1 MPFDWLSRNGKMLLL
16 EKAVRTVPY
25 GFLGVLFGVYLAQL
39 GFNIFQIGIVVTLTT
54 ATSTLY
60 TFIASLVAD
69 RVGRKRTLIF
79 FALTDALAGALLLV
93 STSWWAPVAAGIVG
107 NMTVGTG
114 EVGPYLTL
122 EQAILPSA
130 SDSNRRMYA
139 FSLYNLTGYA
149 ASSGGALLAGVPDYL
164 GAGLVGYRPL
174 FLAYLMS
181 GLLGATIYSTLSKSV
196 EPSGNALST
205 RRVLSDASKPIVKKL
220 SALFAVDAFA
230 GGFVGTVILSVYFY
244 QRYSL
249 SLASLGLLFFGTQV
263 ITALSFLVAARI
275 AHKIGLLKTMVFTH
289 IPSNILL
296 TAIAFAPAAAA
307 AVLLLLVRQ
316 SLSQM
321 DVPTRQSFIMSIV
334 SEQDRTQAAGFTNVS
349 RTVANSVSP
358 SLAGYAIARL
368 WIGSP
373 LVIAGMLKIVYDLAL
388 YRSFRKTVVPQDK
401 KH

>member
-1 MPFDWLSRNGKMLLL
+1 MPLIWLSRNGKLLLL

-39 GFNIFQIGIVVTLTT
+39 EFSILQIGIVVTLTT

-69 RVGRKRTLIF
+69 RIGRKKTLIF
-79 FALTDALAGALLLV
+79 FALTDALAGVLLLI

-107 NMTVGTG
+107 NMSVGSG

-130 SDSNRRMYA
+130 SDPNRRTYA

-164 GAGLVGYRPL
+164 GIGLAGYRPL
-174 FLAYLMS
+174 FLAYLVS
-181 GLLGATIYSTLSKSV
+181 GFLGAAIYSTLSKSV
-196 EPSGNALST
+196 ELSGNVLPT

-296 TAIAFAPAAAA
+296 AVIAFAPSAAT
-307 AVLLLLVRQ
+307 AVLLLLGRQ

-334 SEQDRTQAAGFTNVS
+334 PEHDRTPAAGFTNVS
-349 RTVANSVSP
+349 RAVANSASP
-358 SLAGYAIARL
+358 SLAGYGIARL

-373 LVIAGMLKIVYDLAL
+373 FVIAGLLKIVYDLAL
-388 YRSFRKTVVPQDK
+388 YRSFRKTVVPQDEED
-401 KH
+401 